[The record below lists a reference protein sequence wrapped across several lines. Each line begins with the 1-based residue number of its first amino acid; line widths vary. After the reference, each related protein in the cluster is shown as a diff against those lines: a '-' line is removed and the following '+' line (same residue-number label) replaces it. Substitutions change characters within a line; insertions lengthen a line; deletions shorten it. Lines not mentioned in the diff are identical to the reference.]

1 MQSGFTS
8 LRPLYDFLR
17 SNPDPKGLERGSPVR
32 RGYGLTAKRICAE
45 IAPAQ
50 GFYLWGRYE
59 NNGLW
64 QNIYLGK
71 AGFGKT
77 AHLRARILEEL
88 KDERVCIWR
97 AFVSEETLV
106 KAGEKNHGTMWRI
119 YQSHMTRSL
128 KKTGTTHIAWVA
140 DPDHLEDAA
149 VKNIESDL
157 IETLN
162 PRANI
167 SRPVPPVSLQKHT
180 KEIIA
185 EFRSLIHAHRDERFE
200 VPTLKQTR

>member
-1 MQSGFTS
+1 LNSGLIT
-8 LRPLYDFLR
+8 LRPLYDFLG
-17 SNPDPKGLERGSPVR
+17 SNPDPRGLLRGSPVHR
-32 RGYGLTAKRICAE
+32 RYGLIAKSICMN
-45 IAPAQ
+45 IAPVQ

-59 NNGLW
+59 ANGLW
-64 QNIYLGK
+64 RNIYLGK

-88 KDERVCIWR
+88 KDERACLWR
-97 AFVSEETLV
+97 AFVSEETLK
-106 KAGEKNHGTMWRI
+106 KAGMQNHPMMWHK
-119 YQSHMTRSL
+119 YQYHMTRSL

-140 DPDHLEDAA
+140 DPDSPNSA

-167 SRPVPPVSLQKHT
+167 SRPVPPVTLQKHT

-185 EFRSLIHAHRDERFE
+185 EFRSLIHRHRNDR
-200 VPTLKQTR
+200 LL